1 VAPDRPLEV
10 TVPGDRLFNF
20 EDASGAR
27 AVPGV
32 DTDLFGLLDHIA
44 TAIET
49 GDDTAI
55 PALGEKLD
63 ALYKQVVEQRGVL
76 GARALRVEDAIDS
89 AGQAELSAREILGDT
104 EDVDIASALV
114 DLQHQQLCYQA
125 ALAATAQL
133 AKIPTLFELGWT

>member
-1 VAPDRPLEV
+1 M
-10 TVPGDRLFNF
+10 
-20 EDASGAR
+20 
-27 AVPGV
+27 